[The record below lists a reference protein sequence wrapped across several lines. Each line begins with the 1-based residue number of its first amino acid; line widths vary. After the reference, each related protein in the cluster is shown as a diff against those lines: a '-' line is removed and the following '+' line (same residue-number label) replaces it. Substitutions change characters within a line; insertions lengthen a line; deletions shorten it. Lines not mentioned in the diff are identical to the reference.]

1 MLCKN
6 KLNCR
11 SFKAAK
17 TIPICYRLNCDLPK
31 DRLDPNNVNVTR
43 FGNNVF
49 ANVINMKSYWMGV
62 GPKSNDWYPYRR
74 PWERQKH
81 AEAMAT
87 EAELEEPGYKP
98 RNSKACSNHL
108 PYSLGKRAPP
118 LLLERLASRTEKHIN
133 SVVLST

>member
-1 MLCKN
+1 M
-6 KLNCR
+6 
-11 SFKAAK
+11 
-17 TIPICYRLNCDLPK
+17 NCDLPK

-49 ANVINMKSYWMGV
+49 ANVINMKSYWIRV

-81 AEAMAT
+81 AEAMWPQRQR
-87 EAELEEPGYKP
+87 LEEHSYKP

-108 PYSLGKRAPP
+108 PYSLGREHRPCFWTSSLQNYKKNT
-118 LLLERLASRTEKHIN
+118 LI
-133 SVVLST
+133 SVVLSS